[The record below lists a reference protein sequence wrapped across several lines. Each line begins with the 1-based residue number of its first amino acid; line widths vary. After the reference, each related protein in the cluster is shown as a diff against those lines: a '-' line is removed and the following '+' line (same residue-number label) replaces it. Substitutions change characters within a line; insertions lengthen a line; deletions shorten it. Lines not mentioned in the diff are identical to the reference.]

1 MKQPYQVG
9 ITGGIGSGKSVVC
22 KIFSCLGIPV
32 YDADSHAK
40 EIMTTDGILIEQIKK
55 EFGDLSYHSDGTLNR
70 KYLSEVAFH
79 DPQRLAV
86 LNNLIHPRVQ
96 EDYGQWVHR
105 QGDHAYVIKEAAL
118 LLEAESAKTLNFII
132 TVYAPDSIRM
142 HRVLSRDPHRNE
154 AQVKAIM
161 NKQLPEEEKM
171 KRANAVI
178 VNDDRTLV
186 IPQVLLLHQQFTTRS
201 I

>member
-96 EDYGQWVHR
+96 EDYGQWMHKQV
-105 QGDHAYVIKEAAL
+105 DHAYVIKEAAL

-142 HRVLSRDPHRNE
+142 HRVLSRDPHRDE

>member
-40 EIMTTDGILIEQIKK
+40 ELMTTDGILIGQIKK

-96 EDYGQWVHR
+96 ENYNLWVHKHI
-105 QGDHAYVIKEAAL
+105 DHAYVIKEAAL
-118 LLEAESAKTLNFII
+118 LLEAGSAKALDFII
-132 TVYAPDSIRM
+132 TVYAPDSIRTN
-142 HRVLSRDPHRNE
+142 RVLNRDAHRNE

-171 KRANAVI
+171 KRADAVI

-186 IPQVLLLHQQFTTRS
+186 IPQVLLLHQQFTARGN
-201 I
+201 

>member
-96 EDYGQWVHR
+96 EHYGRWVHR
-105 QGDHAYVIKEAAL
+105 KVDHAYVIKEAAL

-132 TVYAPDSIRM
+132 TVYAPDSVRM
-142 HRVLSRDPHRNE
+142 HRVLSRDPHRDE

-161 NKQLPEEEKM
+161 HKQLPEEEKM
-171 KRANAVI
+171 KRADAVI